1 MSTKEKRMWDS
12 MAPEEQQEF
21 WNGMSQSEQ
30 IAFAQDMK
38 TSVAG
43 DFVSPTSTGYSA
55 RTMKK
60 WCLVHWQWCLQ
71 FIVQVGILVFLIKGV
86 SVSRLPMVYV
96 ESLPMVQVDTL
107 PSVYLDLPQGKVMV
121 APLEVRIV
129 R

>member
-1 MSTKEKRMWDS
+1 MNTKEKSTWDS
-12 MAPEEQQEF
+12 LTPEEQQEF

-43 DFVSPTSTGYSA
+43 DFVSPPSTGYSA

-86 SVSRLPMVYV
+86 SVSRLPYVYV
-96 ESLPMVQVDTL
+96 ASVERLPEVDVKSLPMV
-107 PSVYLDLPQGKVMV
+107 
-121 APLEVRIV
+121 EVRYMPRVAVDVISLP
-129 R
+129 